1 MTLRYNYWFICLSI
15 SHELFYEVKSLS
27 LVSLGSLHYPASFAS
42 CRRAPP
48 SPFLLSSGAGGGLRR
63 EVNDRRDEPN
73 DGGRHRA
80 EGDIKDYY
88 TYYILLVTLI

>member
-1 MTLRYNYWFICLSI
+1 MNRKDEGLEQNDAVHLTCLS
-15 SHELFYEVKSLS
+15 
-27 LVSLGSLHYPASFAS
+27 SLGSLHYPASSAS

-80 EGDIKDYY
+80 EGDIKDRR
-88 TYYILLVTLI
+88 TEARDGLHE